1 MRPKPKGRERETE
14 TETERDRG
22 VKVRA
27 TREILGRNG
36 RKRRTVEG
44 LCPRRFDWNA
54 LSALHTTDNGT
65 SSTLRPPLTVDPD
78 LELLLAARDFGGSLR
93 LGNGGANCRRARAA
107 RRQSGHGFRRR
118 HRNRARSCG
127 RARRAARRRKRRGS
141 RRVDVRAHRRS
152 GSGWRGMGFEHER
165 GEEDE

>member
-1 MRPKPKGRERETE
+1 M
-14 TETERDRG
+14 
-22 VKVRA
+22 RA

-54 LSALHTTDNGT
+54 LGALHTTDNGT
-65 SSTLRPPLTVDPD
+65 SSTLRPPLTVDPN

-93 LGNGGANCRRARAA
+93 LGDSGANCRRARAA
-107 RRQSGHGFRRR
+107 RRQSGHGFRRQ
-118 HRNRARSCG
+118 HRNLARSCG
-127 RARRAARRRKRRGS
+127 RARRAARRRKPRVS

-152 GSGWRGMGFEHER
+152 GSGWRVMGFEHKR